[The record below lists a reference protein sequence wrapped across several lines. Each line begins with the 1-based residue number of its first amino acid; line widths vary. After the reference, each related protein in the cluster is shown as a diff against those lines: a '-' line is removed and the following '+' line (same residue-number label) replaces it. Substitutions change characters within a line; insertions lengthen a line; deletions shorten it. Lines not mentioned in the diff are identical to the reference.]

1 MTLACAVSI
10 VMLCVRGVRPGLY
23 KAPGT
28 PPTSTSA
35 AELGETFD
43 YGDGYIKKIIFV
55 ADKTLYPISSVCPEI
70 EKDQVWST
78 ANGTLPL
85 DKNLKT
91 TAIIHNSDEKGSSIP
106 AAAETYK
113 PQYIIITVG
122 LENGVSYCNEERFKA
137 YYKDL
142 IKAIQEAS
150 PSTNII
156 LQSVFP
162 VSRSAEKSS
171 PNISNDRI
179 DEANRWIAEICEE
192 CSVKYLNT
200 ASALKDK
207 NGYLAAE
214 YDSGNG
220 IILNAAGYKKVIQYI
235 KTHGY
240 K

>member
-1 MTLACAVSI
+1 MVEMPSGYYYFGGYDMNTKEITALMVEPGRNPKATTIKDDLDSLQKAVSI
-10 VMLCVRGVRPGLY
+10 GADYQGL
-23 KAPGT
+23 
-28 PPTSTSA
+28 
-35 AELGETFD
+35 
-43 YGDGYIKKIIFV
+43 I
-55 ADKTLYPISSVCPEI
+55 EI
-70 EKDQVWST
+70 
-78 ANGTLPL
+78 
-85 DKNLKT
+85 
-91 TAIIHNSDEKGSSIP
+91 
-106 AAAETYK
+106 
-113 PQYIIITVG
+113 VG

-220 IILNAAGYKKVIQYI
+220 IILNAAGYKTVIQYI